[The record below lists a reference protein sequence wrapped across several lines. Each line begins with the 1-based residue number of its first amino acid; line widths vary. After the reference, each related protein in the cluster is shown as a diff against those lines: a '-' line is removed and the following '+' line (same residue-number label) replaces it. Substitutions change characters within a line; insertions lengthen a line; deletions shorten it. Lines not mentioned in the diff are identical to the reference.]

1 MSKTFNALVVDDE
14 ENIVKLVTH
23 WARKVGLNPFGFMD
37 PLEALEAFERGDYKL
52 VITDLKMPGMSGHE
66 LLRKVKA
73 IAPDTEVIIITG
85 HGDIEDAI
93 DAMRQEVYDFIRKP
107 FLAKDLTQ
115 CIERA
120 VDKIILKEDN
130 KRLFRDL
137 KEMNQSLEQQVEKRT
152 EELTQ
157 KNKELEKL
165 DVLKSKFIA
174 CVSHELRTPLT
185 QIDSGMF
192 VLKTLLGEKATE
204 VQSKLINIIDVGS
217 KRLNSVVQHMTKI
230 LQGEYKDG
238 LLRKER
244 ISINALV
251 KEVWSEASYFAGLR
265 KQDLLYNL
273 PDREIFFDGD
283 KEKLTDIFLNLC
295 MNAIKF
301 TPDGGNISISLTN
314 TGSSFKVI
322 VKDNGIGLSAED
334 QLHIFK
340 KFYEAG
346 DVMFHSS
353 GTFQFKAGGL
363 GLGLSIAK
371 LFSEMHGGEIK
382 VESDGEDKGSTFIV
396 ELPLH
401 SE

>member
-1 MSKTFNALVVDDE
+1 MSKTFNVLVVDDE

-23 WARKVGLNPFGFMD
+23 WARKVGLNPFGFMN
-37 PLEALEAFERGDYKL
+37 PIEAVEAFEKGDFRL
-52 VITDLKMPGMSGHE
+52 VITDLKMPGMSGQE

-73 IAPDTEVIIITG
+73 ISPETEIIIITG

-93 DAMRQEVYDFIRKP
+93 DAMRQDVYDFIRKP

-115 CIERA
+115 CLERA

-130 KRLFRDL
+130 RRLFRDL
-137 KEMNQSLEQQVEKRT
+137 REMNRSLEQQVEKRT
-152 EELTQ
+152 EELTL

-192 VLKTLLGEKATE
+192 VLKTILDKKASE
-204 VQSKLINIIDVGS
+204 AQSKLINIIDVGS
-217 KRLNSVVQHMTKI
+217 KRLNAVVQHMTKI

-238 LLRKER
+238 LLNKEKF
-244 ISINALV
+244 SVNELV
-251 KEVWSEASYFAGLR
+251 KEVWSETSYFAGLR
-265 KQDLLYNL
+265 KQNLLYHL
-273 PDREIFFDGD
+273 PDHEVLFDGD
-283 KEKLTDIFLNLC
+283 REKLTDIFLNLC

-301 TPDGGNISISLTN
+301 TPDGGDISISLKN
-314 TGSSFKVI
+314 SGSSFKFI
-322 VKDNGIGLSAED
+322 VKDNGIGLSDDD

-346 DVMFHSS
+346 DLMFHSS

-371 LFSEMHGGEIK
+371 LFSEMHGGEIR
-382 VESDGEDKGSTFIV
+382 VESEGEGKGSTFTV
-396 ELPLH
+396 ELPLR